1 MRIAMISTKAH
12 QLTKGAR
19 PNQDPNPST
28 PAERIDVRASF
39 AAIAATVSICGAESN
54 AGKTWLCET
63 VLRGLRADGRHT
75 LALKVTRTH
84 IGVCPRGIE
93 TCGTCDSLGGDFEL
107 VRDRER
113 LDVAGKD
120 TGRYFAAGADHVLWL
135 LVRPSSIRA
144 GLLAALAEV
153 PPGCVLVAEGNSFR
167 DYASADVTLM
177 ALSRSGEFK
186 ASARHVLD
194 RVDACVLDR
203 RLPDRGGEPQAGS
216 GGDAVS
222 PPPRLRPAAAW
233 EFVRNRLARG
243 PSR

>member
-12 QLTKGAR
+12 LLTKGAR

-28 PAERIDVRASF
+28 PAERIDVRAAF
-39 AAIAATVSICGAESN
+39 PAIAATVSICGAESN

-63 VLRGLRADGRHT
+63 VLRGLRAEGRPA

-84 IGVCPRGIE
+84 LGVCPRGIE

-107 VRDRER
+107 VRDRDR
-113 LDVAGKD
+113 LDVARKD
-120 TGRYFAAGADHVLWL
+120 TGRYYAAGADHVLWL

-153 PPGCVLVAEGNSFR
+153 PAGCVLVAEGNSFR

-177 ALSRSGEFK
+177 ALSRTGELK
-186 ASARHVLD
+186 ASARHVID

-203 RLPDRGGEPQAGS
+203 RLPDRGGEPPAAGS
-216 GGDAVS
+216 GGAPAGV
-222 PPPRLRPAAAW
+222 PCLRPAAVW